1 MKEQLITQAGFS
13 STYERDRLEK
23 LIDLVFEECV
33 TAVRNTPTHCAYT
46 THDLGTVQCTIDKSV
61 ETLYNHFGKKV
72 IK

>member
-33 TAVRNTPTHCAYT
+33 TAVDR
-46 THDLGTVQCTIDKSV
+46 KSV
-61 ETLYNHFGKKV
+61 V
-72 IK
+72 